1 MLNRLSFKLDTF
13 DTARFSL
20 ARVMSPMEVRMAT
33 CDRPV
38 EAQDALAG
46 RWMVCGDLKSD
57 AFDRMTARGGAD
69 LPWRLSG
76 FTSTQG
82 VHYAVITHQLEDHQ
96 HRFMLPAWSAPVRA
110 FIKAAGAGERYG
122 FMFGR
127 DGGDAAF
134 VVFGRATREMF
145 GSLRE
150 FISPSDS
157 DSLLRGIAELP
168 RALGA
173 LGRPDAIPSILPAK
187 QVKSIGVSV
196 AVPPLNVTLRA
207 SNGRAGHRS

>member
-1 MLNRLSFKLDTF
+1 MLNSLSFEPGAL
-13 DTARFSL
+13 DTARFAL
-20 ARVMSPMEVRMAT
+20 ARVMSPTEVQRAT

-46 RWMVCGDLKSD
+46 RWMVCGDLKAD

-96 HRFMLPAWSAPVRA
+96 HRFILPAWSAPVRT
-110 FIKAAGAGERYG
+110 FIKAASAGEGYG

-150 FISPSDS
+150 FFSPPDS
-157 DSLLRGIAELP
+157 DSLRRGIAELP

-173 LGRPDAIPSILPAK
+173 LGRPDATPSILPAK
-187 QVKSIGVSV
+187 QVKSISVSV
-196 AVPPLNVTLRA
+196 AVPPLNVSRA
-207 SNGRAGHRS
+207 EFAH

>member
-1 MLNRLSFKLDTF
+1 MTTLEKLSFEPDTF
-13 DTARFSL
+13 DTASFAL

-33 CDRPV
+33 RDRPV

-46 RWMVCGDLKSD
+46 RWMVCGDLKAD
-57 AFDRMTARGGAD
+57 AFDCMTARGGAD
-69 LPWRLSG
+69 LPWRLSA

-82 VHYAVITHQLEDHQ
+82 VHYAVITLQLEDYQ
-96 HRFMLPAWSAPVRA
+96 HRFMLPAWSATVRA
-110 FIKAAGAGERYG
+110 FIKAAGAGEGYG

-127 DGGDAAF
+127 EGGDAAF

-150 FISPSDS
+150 FSSPPDNE
-157 DSLLRGIAELP
+157 SLRRGITELP
-168 RALGA
+168 RALGT

-187 QVKSIGVSV
+187 QVKSVSVSV
-196 AVPPLNVTLRA
+196 AVPPLNVSRA
-207 SNGRAGHRS
+207 KFAH